1 MINNY
6 FYCLPLLAISVG
18 LYNIEIHRIFPFE
31 FDTNVYFTLLESLIK
46 SGKAL
51 MPIVAGGLPSICD
64 VNLNCSFVHPEITGQ
79 QLYTQMPTDY
89 TSGISLLFIPLLI
102 NKILSFFYETKSS
115 LIYFVQIYSVGASCL
130 YLLSAFLIIKYS
142 RINFIQQVIYILI
155 SYIAQILIIQFA
167 ANGIIG
173 ELYAS
178 VIIANVTIGL
188 AITLTKDH
196 LRVFYY
202 ICALFLGIALEAKI
216 SSIFPVG
223 AIFSVLVMKSF
234 LQRKNLFDV
243 FILILL
249 ISLAKLIAVIYYYA
263 IFGFSLDNLFIYFNS
278 IRGVYSY
285 NAGAGMSWG
294 DTGIIKQ
301 LSMIFLNEKINVIIY
316 SGIVCYGISLV
327 YAVKSKNKDIL
338 LLLAFITYVLLTSLI
353 YSIIFK
359 FPYTRILSPFFAL
372 FPLTFLPLLEIAI
385 NLTKNLFLKKSVLVA
400 LLSPIIFLSYQ
411 ISPPNLPLL
420 SQPAEQYFEPF
431 SKSYPDFKPS
441 PSAVFLTSHF
451 FGMPWDIY
459 LSGVLDNQGPLNSH
473 VLYGDQSIHQKIIEL
488 SDIYLIQSCR
498 WGHCSKE
505 AKIDVAIP
513 NYKGRPA
520 SLKCNFVQPESKAI
534 YRLYMCTVTS
544 I

>member
-196 LRVFYY
+196 LRAFYY
-202 ICALFLGIALEAKI
+202 ICAIFLGIALEAKI

-385 NLTKNLFLKKSVLVA
+385 NLTKNLFLKKSALVV